1 MNKLQ
6 AIALKYMMYEIHLTK
21 SVNLCQNSKIIT
33 EKPVRPQ
40 LEFKEIRQCGS
51 LAEPLFSGI
60 AGQG

>member
-33 EKPVRPQ
+33 EKTE

-51 LAEPLFSGI
+51 LA
-60 AGQG
+60 

>member
-33 EKPVRPQ
+33 ETPQ